1 MSENNNNSM
10 MIQLPEV
17 KIDFDEESHI
27 YTLNGYRLPSVTQL
41 MRPLTLIAYD
51 GVSLGA
57 MSEAADRG
65 TRAHSQVEA
74 IVKYGIAEFDDDTE
88 GYITAFQAFNEAF
101 NPKWLAS
108 EYRCYHKVLRYAG
121 TIDLVGY
128 VQPDDGNGV
137 DVADIKTTSAW
148 HSTLLTTQ
156 LSAYAEM
163 LKSHG
168 VKVRNRYGLQ
178 LMKDGRYRFERLEDG
193 YKTFIH
199 CMAIM
204 NAMAKENG

>member
-1 MSENNNNSM
+1 MIDAST

-17 KIDFDEESHI
+17 NIDFDEEQHI
-27 YTLNGYRLPSVTQL
+27 YTLNGMRLPSVTQL

-51 GVSLGA
+51 GVSIGA

-101 NPKWLAS
+101 KPVWLAS

-121 TIDLVGY
+121 TIDLIGY
-128 VQPDDGNGV
+128 VQSDDSNGV
-137 DVADIKTTSAW
+137 DVVDVKTTAAF
-148 HSTLLTTQ
+148 HRVMLDCQ

>member
-1 MSENNNNSM
+1 MSENNNNST

-74 IVKYGIAEFDDDTE
+74 I
-88 GYITAFQAFNEAF
+88 
-101 NPKWLAS
+101 
-108 EYRCYHKVLRYAG
+108 
-121 TIDLVGY
+121 
-128 VQPDDGNGV
+128 
-137 DVADIKTTSAW
+137 
-148 HSTLLTTQ
+148 
-156 LSAYAEM
+156 
-163 LKSHG
+163 
-168 VKVRNRYGLQ
+168 
-178 LMKDGRYRFERLEDG
+178 RL
-193 YKTFIH
+193 YPH
-199 CMAIM
+199 
-204 NAMAKENG
+204 